1 MENHMDKGFNITC
14 LECGSSDVSI
24 QEDIDYDWDE
34 EPYENGYYLKC
45 NNCGNT
51 DER

>member
-1 MENHMDKGFNITC
+1 MDKGFNITC
-14 LECGSSDVSI
+14 LECGSNDVFI

-34 EPYENGYYLKC
+34 EPYVCGYYLKC